1 MIANAGGYVTGI
13 TMMLRCLQYIVVALL
28 LWLPPASLHAAAAT
42 PAAKP
47 TASRTP
53 ASPAAKPAEAAPAA
67 AEPAAP
73 RPLAVD
79 VRNATLSS
87 VVAQM
92 ASVAETHLRVDA
104 DLGDER
110 VTLYAGRTNPEE
122 FQRALATLFGYRWV
136 TEGGGEDPAR
146 LLTRNPEFTTRV
158 LALERRQ
165 WSHFLRRLRETGT
178 SIASGSETDTVQ
190 QVREDLQRRQPEID
204 DATLKDVSVDF
215 LRQALLISPVTG
227 SLQDQLVRVG
237 WASVPFHWL
246 GAADQRLLASFAS
259 NGGLREPL
267 GREPGAGDVSLP
279 NSRVTYR
286 LIYGDRWT
294 DTLLWVQV
302 GAPGDWATAILP
314 SILFR
319 EEDGAAAYPQVKQPP
334 NDPDVWQR
342 TPGRFDVKDK
352 SWNQILAELGAAM
365 NLKIASDSY
374 LRPPLFEPQ
383 VPRHSI
389 AGVPLRLALDLLAR
403 DHGMF
408 WWKEDGWYYFR
419 SRTWPEESRVAVP
432 DRLLVGWTNDI
443 RQTGRLSA
451 ADLDQMGSLSE
462 EQLLTLGLMANSRK
476 SSAPRLAAF
485 DPTKASL
492 VATSLLLFRSLTPV
506 QREQALSGD
515 GLPAMWMS
523 PAQQYLYTA
532 VAADHGYVL
541 EPEEAASWG
550 FALEQAWNAPPATQP
565 VNGRVRMRWSF
576 GPGLEET
583 ADMGLSDALLLEQE
597 KKKPGKAEKTVKS

>member
-1 MIANAGGYVTGI
+1 
-13 TMMLRCLQYIVVALL
+13 
-28 LWLPPASLHAAAAT
+28 
-42 PAAKP
+42 
-47 TASRTP
+47 
-53 ASPAAKPAEAAPAA
+53 
-67 AEPAAP
+67 
-73 RPLAVD
+73 LAID
-79 VRNATLSS
+79 VRNATLTS
-87 VVAQM
+87 VVTQM
-92 ASVAETHLRVDA
+92 ASVAEAKLRVDA

-110 VTLYAGRTNPEE
+110 VTLYAPRTNPEE

-136 TEGGGEDPAR
+136 NEGSGEDPAR

-165 WSHFLRRLRETGT
+165 WSHFLRRLRETGN

-204 DATLKDVSVDF
+204 AETLKDLSADF

-237 WASVPFHWL
+237 WASIPFYWL
-246 GAADQRLLASFAS
+246 GAADQQLLARFAS
-259 NGGLREPL
+259 HGGLREPL
-267 GREPGAGDVSLP
+267 GRAAGAGDVTLP

-319 EEDGAAAYPQVKQPP
+319 QEDGSAAYPQVKQRP
-334 NDPDVWQR
+334 NDPDVWLR

-352 SWNQILAELGAAM
+352 SWDQILAELGAAM
-365 NLKIASDSY
+365 KLKIASDSY
-374 LRPPLFEPQ
+374 LRPPVFEPH
-383 VPRHSI
+383 VAGHPI
-389 AGVPLRLALDLLAR
+389 AGIPLRMALDQLAR

-408 WWKEDGWYYFR
+408 WWKEDDWYYFR

-432 DRLLVGWTNDI
+432 DRMLVGWTRDI
-443 RQTGRLSA
+443 RQTGRLTA
-451 ADLDQMGSLSE
+451 ADLDQMGMLSE
-462 EQLLTLGLMANSRK
+462 EQLVTLNLMSNMRK
-476 SSAPRLAAF
+476 SSAPRLAGF
-485 DPTKASL
+485 DPNKASL
-492 VATSLLLFRSLTPV
+492 AATSLLLFRSLTPV
-506 QREQALSGD
+506 QREQALTGD
-515 GLPAMWMS
+515 GLPALWMS
-523 PAQQYLYTA
+523 PAQQNLYTA
-532 VAADHGYVL
+532 IAAEYGYVL

-583 ADMGLSDALLLEQE
+583 ADIALSDALLLERDE
-597 KKKPGKAEKTVKS
+597 KKPKPAEKPVKG